1 MSELIQD
8 VKDECGITWDD
19 PATDRK
25 VNTDIHRAKS
35 MLNDYAGEEID
46 YEADGAAHSL
56 LLTLCRYIYNKATEE
71 FKRNCSEDI
80 VALRQKYEARRALE
94 AEEAVTDDDT

>member
-1 MSELIQD
+1 MGELIQA
-8 VKDECGITWDD
+8 VKDECGITWSDTN
-19 PATDRK
+19 TDRK
-25 VNTDIHRAKS
+25 VNSDISRAKS

-46 YEADGAAHSL
+46 YEADGTARSL